1 MINKRRIFRL
11 TLFAVLA
18 AVVAFIALSVYCI
31 RTEKPTPAIQ
41 LSPEEVTRLLEEE
54 DPASVEF
61 VNRILSQKED

>member
-31 RTEKPTPAIQ
+31 QTEKPTPYRQ

-61 VNRILSQKED
+61 VNRILRQKED